1 MTRHVTLIAASI
13 ALASLAAPA
22 AAQQGNGSAAAS
34 TPAAAP
40 APAVGAI
47 ASQYRAV
54 QRYLT
59 ATAEQLPDSLYAFR
73 PTEGVRT
80 MGQLLAHVSDFHN
93 LGCSAALGEAKPTDE
108 SYEKARTTKASIV
121 EALRTSSAVCE
132 RAFAQSDS
140 AAMGT
145 TKLFGRDRDRLAV
158 LAMVATHDWE
168 HYGNLVTYMRIAG
181 MVPPS
186 SQ

>member
-1 MTRHVTLIAASI
+1 MTRPVTLLAASL

-22 AAQQGNGSAAAS
+22 AAQQGNGGGSGSA
-34 TPAAAP
+34 PAAAP
-40 APAVGAI
+40 ATAVGAI

-59 ATAEQLPDSLYAFR
+59 ATAEQLPDSLYDYR
-73 PTEGVRT
+73 PTDGVRT

-93 LGCSAALGEAKPTDE
+93 MGCAAALGEASPTE
-108 SYEKARTTKASIV
+108 ENYEKARTTKASIV

-132 RAFAQSDS
+132 RAFAQSDQ
-140 AAMGT
+140 AAMGS
-145 TKLFGRDRDRLAV
+145 TKLFGRDRDRLSV
-158 LAMVATHDWE
+158 LAMVAGHDWE
-168 HYGNLVTYMRIAG
+168 HYGNLVTYMRMAG